1 MIPVARWSEASC
13 AKPLAEVM
21 PWPLPGSLCHMAQ
34 WHSVNLTNFDLAPA
48 ARTAQHV
55 SGTVARRTIDVA
67 KDATYV
73 GVGLGLLLFQRA
85 QVQRRE
91 FERSLRN

>member
-1 MIPVARWSEASC
+1 
-13 AKPLAEVM
+13 
-21 PWPLPGSLCHMAQ
+21 MAH
-34 WHSVNLTNFDLAPA
+34 WHTVNLTNFDLAPA

-55 SGTVARRTIDVA
+55 SENVAKRTIDVA
-67 KDATYV
+67 KDATYI

>member
-1 MIPVARWSEASC
+1 
-13 AKPLAEVM
+13 
-21 PWPLPGSLCHMAQ
+21 MAQ

-48 ARTAQHV
+48 ARTAQQL
-55 SGTVARRTIDVA
+55 SEAVAKRTIDMA

-73 GVGLGLLLFQRA
+73 GVGFGLLLFQRA

-91 FERSLRN
+91 FERSLRD

>member
-1 MIPVARWSEASC
+1 
-13 AKPLAEVM
+13 
-21 PWPLPGSLCHMAQ
+21 MAH
-34 WHSVNLTNFDLAPA
+34 WHSVNLTNFDLAPT
-48 ARTAQHV
+48 ARTAQHLSEV
-55 SGTVARRTIDVA
+55 VAKRTIGAA

-91 FERSLRN
+91 FERSLRD